1 MEQIFRVGIIGAG
14 SIAASMAETVGRMP
28 EAHLYAIASRSIEKA
43 REFQDKWGAEK
54 AYGSYDELIQ
64 DEKVDLIYI
73 ATPHS
78 HHYEQARQ
86 CLLNGKAV
94 LCERHLQPTRRRL
107 KNWWRWPV
115 NAKCSSL
122 KPSGHATCRSLKK

>member
-43 REFQDKWGAEK
+43 REFQNKWGAEK

-94 LCERHLQPTRRRL
+94 LCEKDIYSQQG
-107 KNWWRWPV
+107 
-115 NAKCSSL
+115 A
-122 KPSGHATCRSLKK
+122 G